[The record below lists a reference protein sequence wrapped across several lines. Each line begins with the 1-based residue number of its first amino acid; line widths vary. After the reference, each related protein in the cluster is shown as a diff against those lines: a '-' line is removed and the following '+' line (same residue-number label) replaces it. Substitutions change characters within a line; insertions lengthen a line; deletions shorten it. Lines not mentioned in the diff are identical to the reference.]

1 MRRLDKGKEAAR
13 SRYPA
18 HPPVLQHRE
27 LTILGTIMLLISFP
41 LAPEGPLRVA
51 ALALRGSSATPTDQP
66 TPEFGQRFGLAR
78 HLESHGSIPPGR
90 EWNRLDAV
98 AAT

>member
-41 LAPEGPLRVA
+41 PRSRRPVKRSC
-51 ALALRGSSATPTDQP
+51 RGSSTRLGDSDGSTA
-66 TPEFGQRFGLAR
+66 PEFVQR
-78 HLESHGSIPPGR
+78 IGR
-90 EWNRLDAV
+90 P
-98 AAT
+98 T